1 MMTPVKTAESIIA
14 FFHALIPPQTVINLY
29 LGGKRMKVET
39 SFLSKKLRID
49 YMVEGTDKL
58 KSITLANLNKDA
70 TSEQLG
76 QIVDGIKALIN
87 GQVAKIYVTEVDHGI
102 VE

>member
-14 FFHALIPPQTVINLY
+14 FFHALIPPQTVINLH

-49 YMVEGTDKL
+49 YMVDGEEKL

-70 TSEQLG
+70 TTEQLG

>member
-49 YMVEGTDKL
+49 YMVEGADKL

-70 TSEQLG
+70 TAEQLS

>member
-1 MMTPVKTAESIIA
+1 MA
-14 FFHALIPPQTVINLY
+14 
-29 LGGKRMKVET
+29 VET

-49 YMVEGTDKL
+49 YMGEGADKL

-70 TSEQLG
+70 TAEQLG

>member
-49 YMVEGTDKL
+49 YMVDGEEKL

-70 TSEQLG
+70 TAEQLG
-76 QIVDGIKALIN
+76 QIVDGIKVLIN

>member
-1 MMTPVKTAESIIA
+1 
-14 FFHALIPPQTVINLY
+14 
-29 LGGKRMKVET
+29 MKVET
-39 SFLSKKLRID
+39 NFLSKKLRID
-49 YMVEGTDKL
+49 YMVDGEEKL
-58 KSITLANLNKDA
+58 KSITLSILNKDA

>member
-39 SFLSKKLRID
+39 NFLSKKLRID
-49 YMVEGTDKL
+49 YIVDGEEKL

-70 TSEQLG
+70 TAEQLG

>member
-39 SFLSKKLRID
+39 NFLSKKLRID
-49 YMVEGTDKL
+49 YMVDGEEKL